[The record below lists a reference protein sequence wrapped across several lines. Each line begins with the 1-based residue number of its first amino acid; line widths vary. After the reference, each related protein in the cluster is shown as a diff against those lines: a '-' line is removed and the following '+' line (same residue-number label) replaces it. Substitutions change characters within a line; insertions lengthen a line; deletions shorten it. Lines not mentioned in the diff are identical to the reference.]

1 MSEPD
6 AGSALDTVSRDLR
19 APRAAGVAGL
29 AFAVLFIASL
39 LLLRSQP
46 AAGSTAEEI
55 AAWYLRTDSKHLAVV
70 GLYFAPF
77 AGIAFLWFIA
87 VIRHHVGNREDQ
99 FFATVFLGS
108 GLLFVAMLFAAAAA
122 AGAPLAAVKF
132 QGAPVPSA
140 DAIGLARALAYTFLY
155 VYGVRAAA
163 VFMIVGLD
171 DRAPHGEPAALA
183 RDRRLRDRA
192 DHAAQRVV
200 LPVRRAAL
208 PALGRRRQH
217 RDPAHGARTRRA
229 GRGVARLIGT
239 GRIGRVAGLQ
249 PQRDRVRVP
258 LTVGTGRSTA
268 LRRRYRGGGLTYE
281 LD

>member
-6 AGSALDTVSRDLR
+6 AGTALESVSRDLR

-29 AFAVLFIASL
+29 AFAVLFIGSL
-39 LLLRSQP
+39 LMLRSQP
-46 AAGSTAEEI
+46 AAGSSAEEI
-55 AAWYLRTDSKHLAVV
+55 AAWSLRKDSKTLALV

-77 AGIAFLWFIA
+77 SGIAFLWFIA

-122 AGAPLAAVKF
+122 AGAPLAGVKF

-163 VFMIVGLD
+163 VFMISVSTIAHRTASLPRWLVIAGYVIALIMLFSVSFFRFVVLLFPLWVAAVSIVILRTARVPD
-171 DRAPHGEPAALA
+171 EPATA
-183 RDRRLRDRA
+183 
-192 DHAAQRVV
+192 
-200 LPVRRAAL
+200 
-208 PALGRRRQH
+208 
-217 RDPAHGARTRRA
+217 
-229 GRGVARLIGT
+229 
-239 GRIGRVAGLQ
+239 
-249 PQRDRVRVP
+249 
-258 LTVGTGRSTA
+258 STA
-268 LRRRYRGGGLTYE
+268 
-281 LD
+281 